1 MDMNGSSSENTKP
14 SFHKSP
20 NGTNR
25 THVSSMDPS
34 SSRSKVGLGTAMT
47 MTIEEPSTLAEYE
60 EEEETSC
67 YTTSQSIVITR
78 CSTGDGAE
86 KTKHVQRG
94 ILEQQ
99 TKSSTTT
106 VVGNDSAIQPCGEVG
121 DIIQGCRR
129 EKCELQR
136 LNDRLSSFIERTSL
150 KRQSNCNQE
159 NLQNLTDQ
167 LKAAEN
173 EVTEIQQRCT
183 KMAEERAK
191 EILEFK
197 HLQEQLKEVCLKN
210 ERLTVAHHAA
220 ETDARILR
228 EEMEL
233 RKRVQNAEMKELSAL
248 VQRESTQEAVAIFRT
263 EIMQVLREIQLEYEQ
278 RLEAARA
285 DIHSA
290 YEVKARVLRKTG
302 LTSGNMG
309 TGGQTPSDKNLQQLV
324 DDQKQKI
331 SVLEENNVR
340 MERTIREVRA
350 SLRERER
357 ELEAA
362 KNRFEIELS
371 ASQSEV
377 QCLRTDFEA
386 LLDSKI
392 GLELEIASYRRLI
405 EREEERHSL
414 DSSDLGKL
422 RLEPPSSKP
431 RFYSHTRSSKGNVCI
446 IECAV
451 DGTSVTVANIGSQ
464 REDISGMRLVRQVD
478 DRVTNT
484 FAIPKSTIWSDGCK
498 PTDEE
503 GLELSGGNRWEMGA
517 STRTALLSPNGEEK
531 AVYTLRVMSQPPVPD
546 RSITN

>member
-1 MDMNGSSSENTKP
+1 M
-14 SFHKSP
+14 
-20 NGTNR
+20 
-25 THVSSMDPS
+25 
-34 SSRSKVGLGTAMT
+34 
-47 MTIEEPSTLAEYE
+47 
-60 EEEETSC
+60 
-67 YTTSQSIVITR
+67 QS
-78 CSTGDGAE
+78 
-86 KTKHVQRG
+86 
-94 ILEQQ
+94 
-99 TKSSTTT
+99 
-106 VVGNDSAIQPCGEVG
+106 
-121 DIIQGCRR
+121 
-129 EKCELQR
+129 
-136 LNDRLSSFIERTSL
+136 
-150 KRQSNCNQE
+150 
-159 NLQNLTDQ
+159 LTDQ
-167 LKAAEN
+167 LKVAASEAA
-173 EVTEIQQRCT
+173 EIQQRCT

-191 EILEFK
+191 EIQEFK

-302 LTSGNMG
+302 LTSGNVG
-309 TGGQTPSDKNLQQLV
+309 VGGQTPSDKNLQQLV
-324 DDQKQKI
+324 DEQKQKI
-331 SVLEENNVR
+331 RILEENNAR
-340 MERTIREVRA
+340 MERTIREVRGT
-350 SLRERER
+350 LRERER
-357 ELEAA
+357 ELETA

-371 ASQSEV
+371 ASQGEL
-377 QCLRTDFEA
+377 QCLKTDFEA

-414 DSSDLGKL
+414 DSSDFGKL
-422 RLEPPSSKP
+422 RLEPPNSKP

-451 DGTSVTVANIGSQ
+451 DGTSVTIANIGSQ
-464 REDISGMRLVRQVD
+464 
-478 DRVTNT
+478 
-484 FAIPKSTIWSDGCK
+484 IWSDGCK
-498 PTDEE
+498 PADEE

-517 STRTALLSPNGEEK
+517 STRTALLSPNGEVSFDHLNTQLFAEGK
-531 AVYTLRVMSQPPVPD
+531 STVPPPPPK
-546 RSITN
+546 IEQIF